1 MAILRLEPAGMAI
14 VPDIPTA
21 LIFNIP
27 IAGGVASGTIA
38 IPAGSNRT
46 IAIRAYDAGG
56 GETHSGSVT
65 VSLQP
70 GANPTIA
77 IVLTP
82 LTGDVPIEVTL
93 DRKSTRLNSS
103 HGYISY
109 AVFCLKKKPPP
120 DD

>member
-1 MAILRLEPAGMAI
+1 MSASAVATLVAEVTA
-14 VPDIPTA
+14 PDIATT

-27 IAGGVASGTIA
+27 IAAGVASGTIDL
-38 IPAGSNRT
+38 PAGSNRS

-56 GETHSGSVT
+56 VETHNGSVT

-82 LTGDVPIEVTL
+82 LTGDVPIEVA
-93 DRKSTRLNSS
+93 DR
-103 HGYISY
+103 YCE
-109 AVFCLKKKPPP
+109 A
-120 DD
+120 